1 MTSSSTPSLAQFDAP
16 APAESSGALIKPLP
30 PDLLLVVFIHGFKGT
45 DSTFSSFPKRLEHV
59 LSKSIDNV
67 VTECLV
73 FPEYETKGELT
84 AAVEVFS
91 EWLTKLVVE
100 KEVAGGK
107 GGGAG
112 KAKIV
117 LCGHSMGG
125 LLAADALI
133 QFVQNRPD
141 ADAPLWPRIVA
152 CLAFDT
158 PYLGLHPHVFKHQV
172 TKAAEVV
179 QTTQTFVSDFMKT
192 INKNNQPSTIGSTK
206 KPVAALLPPE
216 PTNGAGGFWQKW
228 GPTALAV
235 GGAVIAAGA
244 AASAAYYKK
253 DDIGIGYT
261 WAVDHM
267 KYVGSLWDND
277 ELNKRVD
284 TLVDCDKKMGILFRT
299 FYTLLPANPPSFMD
313 HRTFIVLPKRKFS
326 FSTPNQG
333 DVADHFLKAPNGLA
347 SDEIQAHTGMFEAKT
362 NDGYY
367 QLGLET
373 SRVIREA
380 VMLARG
386 VVEAES
392 EKVKHDIAANEEL
405 TSAMR
410 DVKEAPGSV
419 VDAVRAGQNQKQA

>member
-1 MTSSSTPSLAQFDAP
+1 MPNSSSSSSLAQPNAP
-16 APAESSGALIKPLP
+16 ALDSNSGALIKPLP

-67 VTECLV
+67 VTECII

-84 AAVEVFS
+84 AAVEAFS

-100 KEVAGGK
+100 REVAKGN

-112 KAKIV
+112 KAKVV

-125 LLAADALI
+125 LLAADTLI
-133 QFVQNRPD
+133 EFVKNRPD
-141 ADAPLWPRIVA
+141 QDAPLWPRIIA

-179 QTTQTFVSDFMKT
+179 QTTKTFVSDFMKAINQNSQPTT
-192 INKNNQPSTIGSTK
+192 IASTK
-206 KPVAALLPPE
+206 KPVAALPAP
-216 PTNGAGGFWQKW
+216 GAGGFWQKW
-228 GPTALAV
+228 GTTALAV
-235 GGAVIAAGA
+235 GGTVIAAGA

-253 DDIGIGYT
+253 EDIGIGYT
-261 WAVDHM
+261 WAMDHM
-267 KYVGSLWDND
+267 KYVGSLWEEQ
-277 ELNKRVD
+277 ELIGRLNTVVD
-284 TLVDCDKKMGILFRT
+284 YDRKMGIQFRT
-299 FYTLLPANPPSFMD
+299 FYTLLPASPPTYMD
-313 HRTFIVLPKRKFS
+313 HRTFIILPKRKAAF
-326 FSTPNQG
+326 TTENEG
-333 DVADHFLKAPNGLA
+333 DAADYFLKAPNGLA

-373 SRVIREA
+373 ARVIREA
-380 VMLARG
+380 ILLSRG

-392 EKVKHDIAANEEL
+392 DKVKHDIAANEEL
-405 TSAMR
+405 TSAME
-410 DVKEAPGSV
+410 DVKESSGTV
-419 VDAVRAGQNQKQA
+419 IDAVQAGQNQKSA

>member
-1 MTSSSTPSLAQFDAP
+1 
-16 APAESSGALIKPLP
+16 KPLP
-30 PDLLLVVFIHGFKGT
+30 PDLLLVIFIHGFKGT

-59 LSKSIDNV
+59 LSKSVDNV
-67 VTECLV
+67 VTECIV

-84 AAVEVFS
+84 AAVQVFS
-91 EWLTKLVVE
+91 EWLTKLVLE
-100 KEVAGGK
+100 KEVANGS

-141 ADAPLWPRIVA
+141 VDAPLWPRIIA

-158 PYLGLHPHVFKHQV
+158 PYLGLHPHVFKHQA

-179 QTTQTFVSDFMKT
+179 QTTKTFVSDVMKA
-192 INKNNQPSTIGSTK
+192 INQNNQPTAVAVTK
-206 KPVAALLPPE
+206 QPVAALPPPE
-216 PTNGAGGFWQKW
+216 HATGTGGFWQRW
-228 GPTALAV
+228 GTTALAV

-244 AASAAYYKK
+244 AATAAYYNKEE
-253 DDIGIGYT
+253 IGIGYT
-261 WAVDHM
+261 WAADHM
-267 KYVGSLWDND
+267 KYVGNIWDEG
-277 ELNKRVD
+277 ELNKRLNTIVGY
-284 TLVDCDKKMGILFRT
+284 DKKMGILFRT
-299 FYTLLPANPPSFMD
+299 FYTMLPASPPSFMD
-313 HRTFIVLPKRKFS
+313 HRTFIILPKRKFS
-326 FSTPNQG
+326 FSVPNEG

-392 EKVKHDIAANEEL
+392 EKVKHDITANEEL
-405 TSAMR
+405 
-410 DVKEAPGSV
+410 
-419 VDAVRAGQNQKQA
+419 